1 MKLSL
6 LRSRNGIFV
15 LAILFMVIAL
25 FRSTYA
31 QFGDVSAGQF
41 SNPDSYY
48 KLVLL
53 EGYAQ
58 GHPINF
64 NPRDNVPDGN
74 WIHWSLPHSWTVWQM
89 HKVFTLLGLDT
100 PNALIWAGASLTLL
114 SMLLLTALVAATVL
128 TMGTHKATLATALLM
143 ASSLPLAGYGQLQ
156 QITHHIFMLVP
167 VAGAAL
173 CIIRSLNTPSVTR
186 DTLGGVLAGLAL
198 WISPETM
205 PLVVIMVVLRMAI
218 RMQFP
223 DNGKIWPM
231 AAGLTGMIL
240 LAWLID
246 PPPPTFSA
254 WSLDHVSLAWLLF
267 ACLTTLVMLVADYV
281 TTHDIGVPKSFA
293 WVAMTGITVGSI
305 WLLLT
310 PGATAG
316 ASGLLPDELKTVWWA
331 QIQELKPATSSPE
344 KMIAWLTT
352 PMVAGLLAL
361 YWTWHKRLLW
371 LGVLGMG
378 ALLYALL
385 GGLHVRM
392 GAAGALVS
400 ALAFGLSVSYM
411 PVFANEEKRHSIK
424 AQTGGVLLVLLG
436 PLQLLAIIG
445 VALLDN
451 DSAILHANQD
461 KKNQCAMQDIASQLN
476 ALPPSVIL
484 TTSSAASELLY
495 RTHHKVIAGNYHH
508 NVGGLLDV
516 HRALL
521 DTEPWNRSKE
531 ILERRKVNYV
541 LICESQRNK
550 DMNTEQNQIVQL
562 LSFHESALENQNPY
576 LELHTTVIKP
586 QHTWKLFKINLK
598 Y

>member
-1 MKLSL
+1 MRFSL

-15 LAILFMVIAL
+15 LAIVFMVIAL
-25 FRSTYA
+25 FRSTYT
-31 QFGDVSAGQF
+31 QFGDVAAGQF

-64 NPRDNVPDGN
+64 NPRDNTPDGN
-74 WIHWSLPHSWTVWQM
+74 WIHWSLPHSWMVWQL
-89 HKVFTLLGLDT
+89 HKVFTLFGLDT

-114 SMLLLTALVAATVL
+114 SMLLLTALIAATVL
-128 TMGTHKATLATALLM
+128 SMGTYKATLATALLM

-167 VAGAAL
+167 IAWAAL
-173 CIIRSLNTPSVTR
+173 CVIRSLNTPSITR

-218 RMQFP
+218 RLQFP
-223 DNGKIWPM
+223 ETGKIWPM
-231 AAGLTGMIL
+231 AAGLSGMIF
-240 LAWLID
+240 LAWLLD

-267 ACLTTLVMLVADYV
+267 VCLTTLVMLVANYV
-281 TTHDIGVPKSFA
+281 TTHEIATPTSFA
-293 WVAMTGITVGSI
+293 WIAITGITVGSI
-305 WLLLT
+305 WLLFT

-316 ASGLLPDELKTVWWA
+316 ASGLLPDELKAVWWE

-344 KMIAWLTT
+344 KMIGWLTT
-352 PMVAGLLAL
+352 PIVAGLLAL
-361 YWTWHKRLLW
+361 YWAWQKRLLW

-451 DSAILHANQD
+451 DSNILNANKD

-476 ALPPSVIL
+476 DLPPSVIL

-508 NVGGLLDV
+508 NVSGLLDV

-521 DTEPWNRSKE
+521 DTEPWDRSKE
-531 ILERRKVNYV
+531 IIEK
-541 LICESQRNK
+541 RNVEYILVCQSAQDTVEEK
-550 DMNTEQNQIVQL
+550 SRPTIFYNWLANSKPMSGIEPIELNSTTKSNWL
-562 LSFHESALENQNPY
+562 LFR
-576 LELHTTVIKP
+576 TTQP
-586 QHTWKLFKINLK
+586 SNHD
-598 Y
+598 

>member
-1 MKLSL
+1 MRLSL
-6 LRSRNGIFV
+6 LRSRNGVFV

-25 FRSTYA
+25 LRSTYT
-31 QFGDVSAGQF
+31 QFGDVAAGQF
-41 SNPDSYY
+41 PNPDSYY

-74 WIHWSLPHSWTVWQM
+74 WIHWSLPHSWTVWQL

-128 TMGTHKATLATALLM
+128 SIGTYKATLATALLM

-167 VAGAAL
+167 IAGAAL
-173 CIIRSLNTPSVTR
+173 CVIRSLNTSSITR

-231 AAGLTGMIL
+231 AAGLTGMIF

-267 ACLTTLVMLVADYV
+267 VCLTALVMLVADYV
-281 TTHDIGVPKSFA
+281 TTHEIATPTSFA
-293 WVAMTGITVGSI
+293 WIAITGITVGSI
-305 WLLLT
+305 WLLFT

-316 ASGLLPDELKTVWWA
+316 ASGLLPDELKAVWWEE
-331 QIQELKPATSSPE
+331 IQELKPATSSPE
-344 KMIAWLTT
+344 KIIGWLTT
-352 PMVAGLLAL
+352 PIVAGLLAL
-361 YWTWHKRLLW
+361 YWAWHKRLLW

-436 PLQLLAIIG
+436 PLQLLAVLG

-451 DSAILHANQD
+451 DSNILNANKD
-461 KKNQCAMQDIASQLN
+461 KKNQCAMQDIAPQLN

-521 DTEPWNRSKE
+521 DTDPWDRSKE
-531 ILERRKVNYV
+531 ILQRRKVDYV
-541 LICESQRNK
+541 LVCGLGK
-550 DMNTEQNQIVQL
+550 DENNNISANQTSKP
-562 LSFHESALENQNPY
+562 LSFYESALQHNNPY
-576 LELHTTVIKP
+576 LELHAHILKT
-586 QHTWKLFKINLK
+586 QSQWQLFQTNFEK
-598 Y
+598 

>member
-1 MKLSL
+1 MRLSL
-6 LRSRNGIFV
+6 LRSRNGVFV

-25 FRSTYA
+25 LRSTYT
-31 QFGDVSAGQF
+31 QFGDVAAGQF
-41 SNPDSYY
+41 PNPDSYY

-58 GHPINF
+58 GNPINF
-64 NPRDNVPDGN
+64 NPRDNVPAGN
-74 WIHWSLPHSWTVWQM
+74 WIHWSLPHSWTVWQL
-89 HKVFTLLGLDT
+89 HKVFTLFGLDT
-100 PNALIWAGASLTLL
+100 QSALIWAGASLTLL
-114 SMLLLTALVAATVL
+114 SMLLLTALMAATVL
-128 TMGTHKATLATALLM
+128 SMGTYKATLATALLM
-143 ASSLPLAGYGQLQ
+143 ASSLPLGSYGQLQ

-167 VAGAAL
+167 IAGAAL
-173 CIIRSLNTPSVTR
+173 RVIRSLNTPSVAR
-186 DTLGGVLAGLAL
+186 DTLGGMLAGLAL

-223 DNGKIWPM
+223 ESGKIWPM

-254 WSLDHVSLAWLLF
+254 WSLDHISLAWLLF
-267 ACLTTLVMLVADYV
+267 VCLTALVMLVADYV
-281 TTHDIGVPKSFA
+281 TTHDIGVPTSFA
-293 WVAMTGITVGSI
+293 WVAITGITVGSI

-316 ASGLLPDELKTVWWA
+316 PSGLLPDELKEVWWNH
-331 QIQELKPATSSPE
+331 IQELKPVNSPE
-344 KMIAWLTT
+344 EIIAWLTI
-352 PMVAGLLAL
+352 PIIAGLLAIYL
-361 YWTWHKRLLW
+361 SWRQRLLW
-371 LGVLGMG
+371 LFTLGVG

-392 GAAGALVS
+392 GAASTLVS
-400 ALAFGLSVSYM
+400 ALAFGLTVSYF
-411 PVFANEEKRHSIK
+411 PVFANEDKQHSIK

-436 PLQLLAIIG
+436 PLQLLAVLG
-445 VALLDN
+445 VALLNVNSDII
-451 DSAILHANQD
+451 SANKD
-461 KKNQCAMQDIASQLN
+461 KKNECAMQDITPQLN

-508 NVGGLLDV
+508 NVDGLLDV

-521 DTEPWNRSKE
+521 DTEPWDKSKE
-531 ILERRKVNYV
+531 ILQRRKVNYV

-550 DMNTEQNQIVQL
+550 DMNTVQDQTIQP

-576 LELHTTVIKP
+576 LELHTTVVQP
-586 QHTWKLFKINLK
+586 QHKWKLFQVNLK

>member
-6 LRSRNGIFV
+6 LRSRNGVFV
-15 LAILFMVIAL
+15 LAIVFMVIAL

-31 QFGDVSAGQF
+31 QFGDVAAGQF

-58 GHPINF
+58 DQPINF
-64 NPRDNVPDGN
+64 NPRDNAPDGN
-74 WIHWSLPHSWTVWQM
+74 WIHWSLPHSWTVWQL
-89 HKVFTLLGLDT
+89 HKVFTLFSLDT
-100 PNALIWAGASLTLL
+100 QSALIWAGASLTLL
-114 SMLLLTALVAATVL
+114 SILLLTALVAATVL
-128 TMGTHKATLATALLM
+128 SIGTYKATLATALLM
-143 ASSLPLAGYGQLQ
+143 ASSLPLGGYGQLQ
-156 QITHHIFMLVP
+156 QVTHHIFMLVP
-167 VAGAAL
+167 IAGAAL
-173 CIIRSLNTPSVTR
+173 CVISALNTPSVIR

-218 RMQFP
+218 RLQFP
-223 DNGKIWPM
+223 DSGKIWPM
-231 AAGLTGMIL
+231 AAGLSGMLL

-267 ACLTTLVMLVADYV
+267 VCLTALVMLVADYV
-281 TTHDIGVPKSFA
+281 TAYEIGAPKSFA
-293 WVAMTGITVGSI
+293 WVSITGITVASI

-316 ASGLLPDELKTVWWA
+316 TSGLLPDELKAVWWT

-352 PMVAGLLAL
+352 PIVAGLLAL
-361 YWTWHKRLLW
+361 YWAWYKRLLW
-371 LGVLGMG
+371 LAALGAG

-400 ALAFGLSVSYM
+400 ALAFGLSVSYI

-436 PLQLLAIIG
+436 PLQLLAVLG

-451 DSAILHANQD
+451 DSAILNANKD
-461 KKNQCAMQDIASQLN
+461 KKNQCAMQDIAPQLN

-521 DTEPWNRSKE
+521 DTEPWETAKE
-531 ILERRKVNYV
+531 IIKK
-541 LICESQRNK
+541 RNVEYILVCQSAQDDVAEK
-550 DMNTEQNQIVQL
+550 LRPTFFHNWLANSKPISGIEPIDLNSTTKSNWRLFQTTQPQN
-562 LSFHESALENQNPY
+562 HD
-576 LELHTTVIKP
+576 
-586 QHTWKLFKINLK
+586 
-598 Y
+598 